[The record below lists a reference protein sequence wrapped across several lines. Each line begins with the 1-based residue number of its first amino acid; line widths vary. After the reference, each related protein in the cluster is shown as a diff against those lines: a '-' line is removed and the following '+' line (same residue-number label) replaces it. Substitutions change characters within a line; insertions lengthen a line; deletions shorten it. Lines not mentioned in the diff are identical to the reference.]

1 MSANRDLEFP
11 IHYYFGNAAKDL
23 SHLMPIEDEIEA
35 AVQEASTEANI
46 EYRLNQIDS
55 ILEKLTEAQEK
66 ISFYLRDIVR
76 VTH

>member
-55 ILEKLTEAQEK
+55 ILEKLTEAHEQ

>member
-23 SHLMPIEDEIEA
+23 AHLMPIEDEIEA

-46 EYRLNQIDS
+46 EYRLNQIES
-55 ILEKLTEAQEK
+55 ILEKLTNAHEQ